1 MSKLIHISRSQYR
14 VLVSDV
20 LPYERPLFFTNRFF
34 SRFLK
39 YYGVVCLD
47 GKLVATKNHAE
58 GLDEMLAI
66 IGGQPN
72 DKRKAFQYNIS
83 KDGHEGG
90 RKLTVIHPYH
100 QVQMV
105 EFYERYKTVLVDF
118 CNRSHYSLRYPY
130 KVATSQKRPK
140 GFLRYL
146 SDDTQKYH
154 SEESIKHYFAYKHYH
169 NINGFY
175 DDYRFL
181 RAEKKFSKMYKSD
194 IEHCFDSIKPETLS
208 LAMFDEEMTQCKGS
222 MAEDFYFLNQS
233 YLSSEDGIVIGPEF
247 SRLYAEIILQRID
260 CDTEHIMMEKYGY
273 AHFKDYAFYRYVD
286 DGFLFCNSEDIMKE
300 FYAVYDACL
309 ENYGLKR
316 KDKDKDD
323 KEIKDSAKRHAY
335 EHRPFLEIITAGKL
349 ALKEL
354 VDRYFENRLDTFKG
368 FKKMQRGLFDAPT
381 ALNYKIFIRSVRS
394 IMGAYELKYKD
405 VMSFLLGCLKKRLGV
420 LLREFNDL
428 YKQYSQ
434 AEANSDINDQ
444 GREIKRRYEKE
455 FSLFL
460 DNLMDVLFYL
470 YQCDSRM
477 STSVKT
483 VAIIS
488 QLQRFVRGRFKFED
502 GSWSEKFLPK
512 IIQALD
518 EKITNL
524 TRRLYMDMPDDPTIL
539 MEHLNM
545 LDLQKCMA
553 PATQLH
559 PSVLIDK
566 FVGNENWTFFTIFEL
581 IHFIRKDMRYQPL
594 LDVLN
599 EQITERIGRLTKE
612 GESDTE
618 AVLTFIETLCCPW
631 VSVAKKEEYLDVFK
645 NIDKTAVL
653 KFAHKQKEL
662 FVRWRNYDVLEEIQ
676 HISNTEVY

>member
-39 YYGVVCLD
+39 HYGVVCKD
-47 GKLVATKNHAE
+47 GKLVATKNHAD
-58 GLDEMLAI
+58 GLEEMLAI
-66 IGGQPN
+66 IGGQPG
-72 DKRKAFQYNIS
+72 DSRKAFQYNIS

-90 RKLTVIHPYH
+90 RQLTVIHPYH

-105 EFYERYKTVLVDF
+105 EFYERYKTILVDF
-118 CNRSHYSLRYPY
+118 CNRSHFSLRYPY

-181 RAEKKFSKMYKSD
+181 RAEKKFSQMYKSD
-194 IEHCFDSIKPETLS
+194 IEHCFDSIEPEKLS
-208 LAMFDEEMTQCKGS
+208 LAMFDETMDKCKGS
-222 MAEDFYFLNQS
+222 MAEDFFLLNKS
-233 YLSSEDGIVIGPEF
+233 YLSTEKGIVIGPEF

-260 CDTEHIMMEKYGY
+260 HDIETELNKNDIV
-273 AHFKDYAFYRYVD
+273 HFKDYAFYRYVD
-286 DGFLFCNSEDIMKE
+286 DGFLFCNDEKTKDI
-300 FYAVYDACL
+300 FYDIYDKCL
-309 ENYGLKR
+309 AKYGLKR
-316 KDKDKDD
+316 KESDD
-323 KEIKDSAKRHAY
+323 TAKQHAY
-335 EHRPFLEIITAGKL
+335 EHRPFLENITAGKL
-349 ALKEL
+349 ALIDL

-368 FKKMQRGLFDAPT
+368 FKKMQKGLYDAPT
-381 ALNYKIFIRSVRS
+381 SLNYKIFIRSVRA

-405 VMSFLLGCLKKRLGV
+405 VMSFLLGCIQKRLGV

-428 YKQYSQ
+428 YKQYCY
-434 AEANSDINDQ
+434 AEVINDINSQ
-444 GREIKRRYEKE
+444 GHSVKLKYERE

-460 DNLMDVLFYL
+460 DNLIDVLFYL

-477 STSVKT
+477 STSMKT

-488 QLQRFVRGRFKFED
+488 QLQRFVRGKFKFED
-502 GSWSEKFLPK
+502 DTWSLKFQPK

-518 EKITNL
+518 EKITDL
-524 TRRLYMDMPDDPTIL
+524 TRRLYIDMPDDSTIL

-545 LDLQKCMA
+545 LDLQKCMV

-559 PSVLIDK
+559 PSVLVDK
-566 FVGNENWTFFTIFEL
+566 FLENENWTFFTIFEL

-594 LDVLN
+594 LDVLD
-599 EQITERIGRLTKE
+599 EQIDVRIERLTHK

-631 VSVAKKEEYLDVFK
+631 ISVDKKKEFLDIFK
-645 NIDKTAVL
+645 NIDKDKVL
-653 KFAHKQKEL
+653 KFTHKQKDL
-662 FVRWRNYDVLEEIQ
+662 FVRWRNYDVLEEVQ

>member
-34 SRFLK
+34 VRFLK
-39 YYGVVCLD
+39 YYGVECRD
-47 GKLVATKNHAE
+47 GKLVATKNHVE
-58 GLDEMLAI
+58 GLDEMLSI
-66 IGGQPN
+66 IGGQSG

-90 RKLTVIHPYH
+90 RQLTVIHPYH

-118 CNRSHYSLRYPY
+118 CNRSHFSLRYPY

-169 NINGFY
+169 NINDFY

-181 RAEKKFSKMYKSD
+181 RAEKKFSQMYKSD

-208 LAMFDEEMTQCKGS
+208 LAMFDEEMEHCKDS
-222 MAEDFYFLNQS
+222 MAEVFYLLNKS
-233 YLSSEDGIVIGPEF
+233 YLGSEKGIVIGPEF
-247 SRLYAEIILQRID
+247 SRLYAEIILQKID
-260 CDTEHIMMEKYGY
+260 HDTEEIMMEKYGL

-286 DGFLFCNSEDIMKE
+286 DGFLFCNSEETMKE

-309 ENYGLKR
+309 VKYGLKR
-316 KDKDKDD
+316 KEKDKEGED
-323 KEIKDSAKRHAY
+323 IKDAAKKHAY
-335 EHRPFLEIITAGKL
+335 EHRPFLENITAGKL
-349 ALKEL
+349 ALVEL
-354 VDRYFENRLDTFKG
+354 VDHEFKNRLETFKG
-368 FKKMQRGLFDAPT
+368 FKRIQRGLYDAPT
-381 ALNYKIFIRSVRS
+381 VLNYKNFIRAVRS
-394 IMGAYELKYKD
+394 IMGTYDLKYKD
-405 VMSFLLGCLKKRLGV
+405 VMSFFLGCIQKRLDI
-420 LLREFNDL
+420 LLRDFNDL

-434 AEANSDINDQ
+434 AEANSELNEY
-444 GREIKRRYEKE
+444 GKGIKRRYENN
-455 FSLFL
+455 FLLFL

-488 QLQRFVRGRFKFED
+488 QLQRFVRGKFKFED
-502 GSWSEKFLPK
+502 GLWSEKFLPK
-512 IIQALD
+512 MIQALD
-518 EKITNL
+518 EKITDL
-524 TRRLYMDMPDDPTIL
+524 TRRLYIDMPDDPQIL
-539 MEHLNM
+539 MEHLNL
-545 LDLQKCMA
+545 LDLQKCMV

-559 PSVLIDK
+559 PYVLIDK
-566 FVGNENWTFFTIFEL
+566 FVGNDNWTFFTIFEL

-594 LDVLN
+594 LKVLH
-599 EQITERIGRLTKE
+599 EQITERIERLVHE

-618 AVLTFIETLCCPW
+618 AVLTFIEALCCPW
-631 VSVAKKEEYLDVFK
+631 ISIDVKKEYMNVFENVNK
-645 NIDKTAVL
+645 DAVL
-653 KFAHKQKEL
+653 QFAHKQKDL
-662 FVRWRNYDVLEEIQ
+662 FVRWRNYDVLEEVQ

>member
-1 MSKLIHISRSQYR
+1 MSKLIHISQSQYR

-39 YYGVVCLD
+39 YYGVECRD

-58 GLDEMLAI
+58 GLDEMLII
-66 IGGQPN
+66 IGGHPN
-72 DKRKAFQYNIS
+72 DKRKAFQYKIS

-90 RKLTVIHPYH
+90 RQLTVIHPYH

-105 EFYERYKTVLVDF
+105 EFYERYKTVLLDF
-118 CNRSHYSLRYPY
+118 CNRSHFSLRYPY

-146 SDDTQKYH
+146 SDDTKKFH

-169 NINGFY
+169 NINEFY

-181 RAEKKFSKMYKSD
+181 RAEKKFSQMYKSD
-194 IEHCFDSIKPETLS
+194 IEHCFDSIKPEMLS

-222 MAEDFYFLNQS
+222 MAEDFYMLNQS
-233 YLSSEDGIVIGPEF
+233 YLSSEKGIVIGPEF

-260 CDTEHIMMEKYGY
+260 HDTEEIMMGKYGFT
-273 AHFKDYAFYRYVD
+273 HFRDYAFYRYVD
-286 DGFLFCNSEDIMKE
+286 DGFLFCNSEETMKAFYDI
-300 FYAVYDACL
+300 YDACL
-309 ENYGLKR
+309 EKYGLKR
-316 KDKDKDD
+316 KESDD
-323 KEIKDSAKRHAY
+323 TSKQHFY
-335 EHRPFLEIITAGKL
+335 EHRPFLENITAGKL

-368 FKKMQRGLFDAPT
+368 FKKMQRGLYDAPT
-381 ALNYKIFIRSVRS
+381 VLNYKIFIRSVRS

-405 VMSFLLGCLKKRLGV
+405 VMSFLLGCMQKRLSV

-434 AEANSDINDQ
+434 AEANSNLNDQ

-488 QLQRFVRGRFKFED
+488 QLQRFVRGKFKFDD
-502 GSWSEKFLPK
+502 GTWSEKFQPK
-512 IIQALD
+512 MVQALD
-518 EKITNL
+518 EKITDL

-539 MEHLNM
+539 MEHLNL
-545 LDLQKCMA
+545 LDLQKCMM

-566 FVGNENWTFFTIFEL
+566 FVGNDNWTFFTIFEL
-581 IHFIRKDMRYQPL
+581 IHFIRRDIRYQPL
-594 LDVLN
+594 LHVLN
-599 EQITERIGRLTKE
+599 KQIKKRIERLSCE

-618 AVLTFIETLCCPW
+618 AVLTFIEALCCPW
-631 VSVAKKEEYLDVFK
+631 ISVDVKKEYLGVFK
-645 NIDKTAVL
+645 NVDNDAVL

-662 FVRWRNYDVLEEIQ
+662 FVRWRNYDVLEEVQ

>member
-1 MSKLIHISRSQYR
+1 
-14 VLVSDV
+14 
-20 LPYERPLFFTNRFF
+20 
-34 SRFLK
+34 
-39 YYGVVCLD
+39 
-47 GKLVATKNHAE
+47 
-58 GLDEMLAI
+58 
-66 IGGQPN
+66 
-72 DKRKAFQYNIS
+72 
-83 KDGHEGG
+83 
-90 RKLTVIHPYH
+90 
-100 QVQMV
+100 
-105 EFYERYKTVLVDF
+105 
-118 CNRSHYSLRYPY
+118 
-130 KVATSQKRPK
+130 
-140 GFLRYL
+140 
-146 SDDTQKYH
+146 
-154 SEESIKHYFAYKHYH
+154 
-169 NINGFY
+169 
-175 DDYRFL
+175 
-181 RAEKKFSKMYKSD
+181 MYKSD

-208 LAMFDEEMTQCKGS
+208 LAMFDEEMAQCKGS
-222 MAEDFYFLNQS
+222 MAEDFYLLNQS
-233 YLSSEDGIVIGPEF
+233 YLNSEGGIVIGPEF

-260 CDTEHIMMEKYGY
+260 HETELIMMEKYGY
-273 AHFKDYAFYRYVD
+273 SHFRDYAFYRYVD
-286 DGFLFCNSEDIMKE
+286 DGFLFCNSEETMKV
-300 FYAVYDACL
+300 FYAVYDVCL
-309 ENYGLKR
+309 EKFGLKR
-316 KDKDKDD
+316 KESDD
-323 KEIKDSAKRHAY
+323 TAKQHAY
-335 EHRPFLEIITAGKL
+335 DHRPFLENITAGKL
-349 ALKEL
+349 ALIEL

-405 VMSFLLGCLKKRLGV
+405 VMSFLLGCMQKRLGV

-444 GREIKRRYEKE
+444 GRDIKRRYEKE

-488 QLQRFVRGRFKFED
+488 QLQRFVRGKFKFEN

-512 IIQALD
+512 MVQALD
-518 EKITNL
+518 EKITDL
-524 TRRLYMDMPDDPTIL
+524 TRRLYIDMPDDPTIL

-545 LDLQKCMA
+545 LDLQKCMI

-566 FVGNENWTFFTIFEL
+566 FVGNDNWTFFTIFEL

-599 EQITERIGRLTKE
+599 EQITERIERLTKE

-618 AVLTFIETLCCPW
+618 AVLTFIEALCCPW
-631 VSVAKKEEYLDVFK
+631 ISLDAKEDYLNVFK
-645 NIDKTAVL
+645 NVDKAAVL

-662 FVRWRNYDVLEEIQ
+662 FVRWRNYDVLEEVQ

>member
-1 MSKLIHISRSQYR
+1 MYC
-14 VLVSDV
+14 
-20 LPYERPLFFTNRFF
+20 FTNRFF

-39 YYGVVCLD
+39 YYGVECRG

-66 IGGQPN
+66 IGGQPG

-83 KDGHEGG
+83 KDGLEGG
-90 RKLTVIHPYH
+90 RRLTVIHPYH

-105 EFYERYKTVLVDF
+105 EFYERYKTVHVDF
-118 CNRSHYSLRYPY
+118 CNRSHFSLRYPY

-154 SEESIKHYFAYKHYH
+154 SNESIKHYFAYKHYH
-169 NINGFY
+169 NINEFY

-181 RAEKKFSKMYKSD
+181 RAEKKFSQMFKSD
-194 IEHCFDSIKPETLS
+194 LEHCFDSIKPETLS
-208 LAMFDEEMTQCKGS
+208 FAMFDEEMEKCKGS
-222 MAEDFYFLNQS
+222 MAEDFYMLNQS
-233 YLSSEDGIVIGPEF
+233 YLGDEEGIVIGPEF

-260 CDTEHIMMEKYGY
+260 RDTEEIMMGKYGC
-273 AHFKDYAFYRYVD
+273 AHFRDYVFYRYVD
-286 DGFLFCNSEDIMKE
+286 DGFLFCNSEDTKDI
-300 FYAVYDACL
+300 FYAVYDTCL
-309 ENYGLKR
+309 EKYGLKR
-316 KDKDKDD
+316 KDREKEGE
-323 KEIKDSAKRHAY
+323 EIKDSAKKHAY
-335 EHRPFLEIITAGKL
+335 EHRPFMENITAGKL
-349 ALKEL
+349 ALIEL

-368 FKKMQRGLFDAPT
+368 FMKMQRGLFDAPT
-381 ALNYKIFIRSVRS
+381 TLDYKIFIRSVRS

-405 VMSFLLGCLKKRLGV
+405 VMSFLLGCMQKRLGV
-420 LLREFNDL
+420 LMREFNDL

-434 AEANSDINDQ
+434 AEANSDINDK

-477 STSVKT
+477 STSIKT

-488 QLQRFVRGRFKFED
+488 QLQRFVRGKFKFED
-502 GSWSEKFLPK
+502 GMWSEKFQPK
-512 IIQALD
+512 VVQVLD
-518 EKITNL
+518 EKITDL
-524 TRRLYMDMPDDPTIL
+524 TRRLFIDMPDDLTIL

-545 LDLQKCMA
+545 LELQKCMM

-559 PSVLIDK
+559 PSVLINK
-566 FVGNENWTFFTIFEL
+566 FVDNDKWTFFTIFEL
-581 IHFIRKDMRYQPL
+581 IHFIGRDIRYQPL
-594 LDVLN
+594 LEVLN
-599 EQITERIGRLTKE
+599 EQIEERIERLSHE

-618 AVLTFIETLCCPW
+618 AVLTFIEALCCPW
-631 VSVAKKEEYLDVFK
+631 ISVDAKEEYLSVFK
-645 NIDKTAVL
+645 NVDKDAVL
-653 KFAHKQKEL
+653 KFANKQKEL
-662 FVRWRNYDVLEEIQ
+662 FVKWRNYDVLEEVQ

>member
-39 YYGVVCLD
+39 YYGVVCRD

-58 GLDEMLAI
+58 GLDELLAI

-90 RKLTVIHPYH
+90 RQLTIIHPYH

-105 EFYERYKTVLVDF
+105 EFYERYKTVLMDF
-118 CNRSHYSLRYPY
+118 CSRSHFSLRYPY

-208 LAMFDEEMTQCKGS
+208 LAMFDEEMPQCKGS
-222 MAEDFYFLNQS
+222 MAEDFYLLNQS

-260 CDTEHIMMEKYGY
+260 RDTEEELHKMNLV
-273 AHFKDYAFYRYVD
+273 HFRDFAFYRYVD
-286 DGFLFCNSEDIMKE
+286 DGFLFCNNDEVME
-300 FYAVYDACL
+300 VFYEVYDGCL
-309 ENYGLKR
+309 SKYGLKR
-316 KDKDKDD
+316 KESEDT
-323 KEIKDSAKRHAY
+323 AKKHTY
-335 EHRPFLEIITAGKL
+335 EHRPFLENITAGKL
-349 ALKEL
+349 ALIEQ
-354 VDRYFENRLDTFKG
+354 VDQYFENRLDTFKG
-368 FKKMQRGLFDAPT
+368 FIKIQKGIYDTPT
-381 ALNYKIFIRSVRS
+381 SLNYKIFIRSVRS
-394 IMGAYELKYKD
+394 IMGAYNLKYKD
-405 VMSFLLGCLKKRLGV
+405 IMSFLLGCMQKRLGV

-428 YKQYSQ
+428 YKQYSY
-434 AEANSDINDQ
+434 AESVNDINKK
-444 GREIKRRYEKE
+444 GESIKMRYECE
-455 FSLFL
+455 FAVFL
-460 DNLMDVLFYL
+460 ENLIDVLFYL

-488 QLQRFVRGRFKFED
+488 QLQRFVRGKYRFED
-502 GSWSEKFLPK
+502 NSWSQKFQPQLV
-512 IIQALD
+512 QALD
-518 EKITNL
+518 EKITEQ
-524 TRRLYMDMPDDPTIL
+524 TRRLFLDMPDDPTIL
-539 MEHLNM
+539 MENLNM

-553 PATQLH
+553 PSAQLH
-559 PSVLIDK
+559 PNVLVDK
-566 FVGNENWTFFTIFEL
+566 FIGNDNWTFFTIFEL
-581 IHFIRKDMRYQPL
+581 IHFIKKDSRYKPL
-594 LDVLN
+594 MDVLN
-599 EQITERIGRLTKE
+599 EQITERIERLTHV
-612 GESDTE
+612 GVSDTE
-618 AVLTFIETLCCPW
+618 AVLTFIESLCCPW
-631 VSVAKKEEYLDVFK
+631 VSIDKKKEYLEFFK
-645 NIDKTAVL
+645 EVNKDKVL
-653 KFAHKQKEL
+653 MFAHKQKEL
-662 FVRWRNYDVLEEIQ
+662 FVRWRNYDVLEEVQ
-676 HISNTEVY
+676 HINNTEVY

>member
-39 YYGVVCLD
+39 YYGVECHE
-47 GKLVATKNHAE
+47 GKLVATKNQTE
-58 GLDEMLAI
+58 GLEEMLTI
-66 IGGQPN
+66 IGGQSG

-90 RKLTVIHPYH
+90 RRLTVIHPYH

-105 EFYERYKTVLVDF
+105 DFYERYKTVLVDF
-118 CNRSHYSLRYPY
+118 CNRSHFSLRYPY

-181 RAEKKFSKMYKSD
+181 RAEKKFSQMYKSD

-208 LAMFDEEMTQCKGS
+208 LAMFDEEMTRCKGS
-222 MAEDFYFLNQS
+222 MADEFYQLNQS
-233 YLSSEDGIVIGPEF
+233 YLSAEDGIVIGPEF

-260 CDTEHIMMEKYGY
+260 HDTEEIMMEKYGY
-273 AHFKDYAFYRYVD
+273 AHFRDYAFYRYVD
-286 DGFLFCNSEDIMKE
+286 DGFLFCNDEKIKDE

-309 ENYGLKR
+309 EKYGLKR
-316 KDKDKDD
+316 KVSDD
-323 KEIKDSAKRHAY
+323 TAKQHTY
-335 EHRPFLEIITAGKL
+335 EHRPFLENITAGKL
-349 ALKEL
+349 ALIEL

-368 FKKMQRGLFDAPT
+368 FKKMQRGMFDAPT
-381 ALNYKIFIRSVRS
+381 ALNYKIFIRSDRS
-394 IMGAYELKYKD
+394 IMGAYDLKYKD
-405 VMSFLLGCLKKRLGV
+405 VMSFLLGCMQKRLGV

-434 AEANSDINDQ
+434 AEANSDINEQ
-444 GREIKRRYEKE
+444 GKEIKRRYEKE

-460 DNLMDVLFYL
+460 DNLIDVLFYL

-488 QLQRFVRGRFKFED
+488 QLQRFVRGKFKFED
-502 GSWSEKFLPK
+502 GTWSEKFQSK
-512 IIQALD
+512 MVQALD
-518 EKITNL
+518 EKITDL
-524 TRRLYMDMPDDPTIL
+524 SRRLYMDMPNDPKIL
-539 MEHLNM
+539 MEHLNI
-545 LDLQKCMA
+545 LDLQKCMV

-566 FVGNENWTFFTIFEL
+566 FAGNDKWTFFTIFEL
-581 IHFIRKDMRYQPL
+581 IHFIRRDMRYQPL

-599 EQITERIGRLTKE
+599 EQITERIERLTNK

-618 AVLTFIETLCCPW
+618 AVLTFIEALCCPW
-631 VSVAKKEEYLDVFK
+631 ISIEVKKEYLDIFD
-645 NIDKTAVL
+645 NINKDAVL

-662 FVRWRNYDVLEEIQ
+662 FVRWRNYDVLEEVQ

>member
-39 YYGVVCLD
+39 YYGVVCKE
-47 GKLVATKNHAE
+47 GKLEATKNYTE
-58 GLDEMLAI
+58 GLNEMLAI
-66 IGGQPN
+66 IGGQPG

-83 KDGHEGG
+83 KDGHDDG
-90 RKLTVIHPYH
+90 RRLSIIHPYH

-105 EFYERYKTVLVDF
+105 AFYERYKTLLVDF
-118 CNRSHYSLRYPY
+118 CNRSHFSLRYPY

-146 SDDTQKYH
+146 SDDAQNYH
-154 SEESIKHYFAYKHYH
+154 SEESIKHFFAYKHYH

-181 RAEKKFSKMYKSD
+181 RAEKKFSQMYKSD

-208 LAMFDEEMTQCKGS
+208 LAMFDEEMARCKGS
-222 MAEDFYFLNQS
+222 MAEDFYRLNQS

-260 CDTEHIMMEKYGY
+260 HDTEDVMMGKYGF
-273 AHFKDYAFYRYVD
+273 AHFRDYAFYRYVD
-286 DGFLFCNSEDIMKE
+286 DGFLFCNDKE
-300 FYAVYDACL
+300 TKDAFYAVYDACL
-309 ENYGLKR
+309 EKYGLKR
-316 KDKDKDD
+316 KNSEDK
-323 KEIKDSAKRHAY
+323 AKQHTY
-335 EHRPFLEIITAGKL
+335 EHRPFLENITAGKL
-349 ALKEL
+349 ALIEL

-368 FKKMQRGLFDAPT
+368 FKKMQSGVIDAPT
-381 ALNYKIFIRSVRS
+381 SLNYKIFIRSVRS

-405 VMSFLLGCLKKRLGV
+405 VMSFFLGCMQKRMGV

-434 AEANSDINDQ
+434 AEANNDINDQ
-444 GREIKRRYEKE
+444 GKEIKRRYEKE

-460 DNLMDVLFYL
+460 NNLIDVLFYL

-488 QLQRFVRGRFKFED
+488 QLQRFVRGKYRFDD
-502 GSWSEKFLPK
+502 GIWSEKFQAK
-512 IIQALD
+512 MIQALD
-518 EKITNL
+518 EKITDQ
-524 TRRLYMDMPDDPTIL
+524 TRRLYMDMPDDPKIL

-566 FVGNENWTFFTIFEL
+566 FVGNDNWTFFTIFEL

-594 LDVLN
+594 MVVLN
-599 EQITERIGRLTKE
+599 EQIVERIERLTHK

-618 AVLTFIETLCCPW
+618 AVLTFIEALCCPW
-631 VSVAKKEEYLDVFK
+631 IPIEVKKEYLGIVDNVNK
-645 NIDKTAVL
+645 DAIL
-653 KFAHKQKEL
+653 SFANKQKEL
-662 FVRWRNYDVLEEIQ
+662 FVRWRNYDVLEEVQ